1 MSWISEEEELLKI
14 QDDCEKEY
22 LNEIQCFFIYVN
34 ANSYIEK
41 ITSKTI
47 DLEYNEDD
55 DNTTILKEDICNIIE
70 EEKKSNK
77 NENYIIEDCWE
88 INIDLEPEDIK
99 EFSKEQNLETCYNSF
114 FKKISY
120 KDDIVIEPSIFIF
133 HKINALYFLFKKE
146 EKPITVKPILKLRS
160 PNEKSKKSDIT
171 KKVTIKLK
179 KKDTRKNIF

>member
-1 MSWISEEEELLKI
+1 MSWISEEEQLLKI

-34 ANSYIEK
+34 TNSYIEK
-41 ITSKTI
+41 INSKTI
-47 DLEYNEDD
+47 DLKYNEVD
-55 DNTTILKEDICNIIE
+55 DNTTILKEDIWNIIE

-77 NENYIIEDCWE
+77 SETYILEDCWE

-99 EFSKEQNLETCYNSF
+99 DFSKEQNLETCYNSF

-120 KDDIVIEPSIFIF
+120 KQDIVIEPSIFIF

-146 EKPITVKPILKLRS
+146 DKPITVKPILKLRT
-160 PNEKSKKSDIT
+160 PNEKKKSDIT

-179 KKDTRKNIF
+179 KKKDTRKNIF